1 MKCSSAKRRRAAR
14 RGFTLFEVLVALLIA
29 AAGFGAILSGLAGA
43 QRARERAA
51 EARRELEVAQ
61 ALVEQAF
68 LGVLPEDAYVGRL
81 DGAADTWKGVRDG
94 VEWTVRIAASA
105 TRGMNTGNPNERL
118 GGRASVDAG
127 PGALLE
133 MRTVQVTA
141 GRVDLTTVQW

>member
-1 MKCSSAKRRRAAR
+1 MKCSSAKRRRVR
-14 RGFTLFEVLVALLIA
+14 RPGFTLFEVLVALLIA

-43 QRARERAA
+43 QRARERAT

-61 ALVEQAF
+61 ALIEQAF

-81 DGAADTWKGVRDG
+81 DGSSDTWKGVRDG
-94 VEWTVRIAASA
+94 VDWTVRIAAGA
-105 TRGMNTGNPNERL
+105 TRGMNTMASGEQL
-118 GGRASVDAG
+118 GGRASADAG

-133 MRTVQVTA
+133 MRTVHVTA